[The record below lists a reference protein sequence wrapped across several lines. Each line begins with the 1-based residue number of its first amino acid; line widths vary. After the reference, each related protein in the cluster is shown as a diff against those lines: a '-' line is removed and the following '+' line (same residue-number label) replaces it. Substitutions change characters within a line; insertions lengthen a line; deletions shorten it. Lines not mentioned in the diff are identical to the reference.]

1 MSDMT
6 ELGGP
11 FDATAVAPSDSFDP
25 LPNGTYVVIISDT
38 EMAPTKSGGKM
49 LKLTLEVAEGEYK
62 GRKLWDQLNLVNAN
76 PKAVEIAQRTLSA
89 ICHAVGVLTLTNSTE
104 LHHKPLVAKVR
115 VKQDEGY
122 EPGNE
127 VKGYSAFDGGA
138 LPVAR
143 PVSASAKPAAAK
155 GPLVAPWAKTKQDAA
170 A

>member
-6 ELGGP
+6 DLGGP
-11 FDATAVAPSDSFDP
+11 FDATSVAPADSFDP
-25 LPNGTYVVIISDT
+25 LPNGTYVVLVTDS

-76 PKAVEIAQRTLSA
+76 PTAVEIAQRTLSA

-104 LHHKPLVAKVR
+104 LHHKPMVAKVR

-127 VKGYSAFDGGA
+127 VKGYSAFTGAA
-138 LPVAR
+138 LPIARVATTT
-143 PVSASAKPAAAK
+143 AKPAAAK
-155 GPLVAPWAKTKQDAA
+155 GPLVAPWAKAKDAA